1 MSLAVHLAPL
11 PDELLSS
18 WVFRTC
24 HANATSLYSLLWHH
38 GLNKYAQVDLDQ
50 SKNKKLIHWISN
62 ELLHPGGMNG
72 VYKMSLLPT
81 LDIEEKFPKRSWI
94 RGIDRR
100 ASKWWAFRYCPACLS
115 EDERPYFRRYW
126 RFDWYEICHLHKTR
140 MHMFCGKCAAPL
152 ILHWVRWQRSHLA
165 HCHSCSAD
173 LRLEVAQ
180 SVPANEIM
188 LEAVAGIFSML
199 NAQDKETYA
208 AIHFL
213 EAFVDRWIS
222 LEGNNSFV
230 QKINQYGFQSDA
242 DEFRKFPLLSRTV
255 AAYHLWH
262 DQSGNLKG
270 LISDNQKYFNLVVR
284 DFGCPDIMR
293 LFHQALRQE
302 VDLTEELIREIAIQ
316 IEARGR
322 KPTVKRVSKRLLCST
337 EKLQRFLEEQEMQ
350 DLFPI

>member
-1 MSLAVHLAPL
+1 MSLAVRLAPL

-24 HANATSLYSLLWHH
+24 HANATSFYSLLWHH

-50 SKNKKLIHWISN
+50 SKNTKLTHWIGN
-62 ELLHPGGMNG
+62 ELMHPEGMDGIYN
-72 VYKMSLLPT
+72 MSLLPI

-100 ASKWWAFRYCPACLS
+100 ASKWRAFRYCPACLS

-126 RFDWYEICHLHKTR
+126 RFDWYEICYIHKIR
-140 MHMFCGKCAAPL
+140 MHLLCGKCDAPL
-152 ILHWVRWQRSHLA
+152 ILHRVRWQRPHLA

-173 LRLEVAQ
+173 LRLEKVQ
-180 SVPANEIM
+180 SVSANETV

-208 AIHFL
+208 AVHFL

-222 LEGNNSFV
+222 LEGRNSFV
-230 QKINQYGFQSDA
+230 RKTNQYGFQFNADA
-242 DEFRKFPLLSRTV
+242 FRESPLLSRTV

-262 DQSGNLKG
+262 DQSEDLKV

-284 DFGCPDIMR
+284 DFGRPDIMAP
-293 LFHQALRQE
+293 FHQVLRQE
-302 VDLTEELIREIAIQ
+302 VDLTEELIRETAMQIA
-316 IEARGR
+316 ATGR
-322 KPTVKRVSKRLLCST
+322 KPTVKRISKRLLCSSK
-337 EKLQRFLEEQEMQ
+337 KLQRFLE
-350 DLFPI
+350 DKDR